1 MLQYHFFSF
10 QAKFADLTRVQ
21 CQQWPPEVQNRFS
34 RPRSRSWTRPS
45 SCLAWRRNLSRR
57 EDQWEASILVTW
69 QFSTNKKPPE
79 VQNRFSRP
87 RDRPSGNRFF
97 SLKPLWSQ
105 LRVLHT
111 DTFTT
116 TEGEKFLRKFDQCL
130 YHFTSRKG
138 ERSKYIFYLWFK
150 DSYSKLWTSPHHHRQ
165 LVIIIWWC
173 NKFPIKL

>member
-1 MLQYHFFSF
+1 MFHYHFFSF

-34 RPRSRSWTRPS
+34 RPRSRSWTRLS

-105 LRVLHT
+105 LRVYTQTRLQQQKERNFSGNLTSVFIFSPTPPERVSAQSTFSICDSKIHT
-111 DTFTT
+111 QNYEPPHTT
-116 TEGEKFLRKFDQCL
+116 
-130 YHFTSRKG
+130 
-138 ERSKYIFYLWFK
+138 I
-150 DSYSKLWTSPHHHRQ
+150 DS
-165 LVIIIWWC
+165 
-173 NKFPIKL
+173 